1 MNDDPEADKGE
12 VLRQIWARRDF
23 LAFGSFFTAAACLEG
38 AVAGH
43 ASHRMMP
50 DPEQPMSVR
59 RPRAMSVGYVE
70 DSVAWAESER
80 LPWDG
85 QGLVPPAHGIVRV
98 VPARNLSLGD
108 SELAVTPPR
117 VIVHGLYPFLPQRGS
132 SITTIWFDQ
141 LLPYV
146 DPGSHDWLR
155 FVAWTYSG
163 RPAVNMGHAIAF
175 RALAN
180 PWLGF
185 SLAVGA
191 GAPLGRRLVQGMQG
205 AQLKTF
211 EEFLVAGSDADRPKL
226 KTGIYLLG
234 LSDRTWRAEVVLPGQ
249 GERPRVDLLSVALS
263 VRPEA
268 GA

>member
-1 MNDDPEADKGE
+1 MSDDSETGNVPPA
-12 VLRQIWARRDF
+12 WARRDF
-23 LAFGSFFTAAACLEG
+23 LALGSFFTAAACLEG

-43 ASHRMMP
+43 ASHGVP
-50 DPEQPMSVR
+50 DPEQSLPVR
-59 RPRAMSVGYVE
+59 RSRVMSVGYVE
-70 DSVAWAESER
+70 DSASWAESER
-80 LPWDG
+80 LPWDR
-85 QGLVPPAHGIVRV
+85 QGLVPPDHASVRV

-108 SELAVTPPR
+108 SELGVTPPR
-117 VIVHGLYPFLPQRGS
+117 VIVHGLYPFLPDRGS

-141 LLPYV
+141 ILPYV
-146 DPGSHDWLR
+146 DPRSNDWLR
-155 FVAWTYSG
+155 FGAWAYSG
-163 RPAVNMGHAIAF
+163 RPTVNMGHVVGF

-191 GAPLGRRLVQGMQG
+191 GAPFGRRLVQGTH
-205 AQLKTF
+205 AARLETF
-211 EEFLVAGSDADRPKL
+211 EEFFVAGSDADRPKL

-234 LSDRTWRAEVVLPGQ
+234 LSQRTWRDEVVLPGP